1 MAGRRHVSLAG
12 CRRFWLAVGGSSYQ
26 RIWLAGVASGWLS
39 ARLTRRRRILLA
51 GGSSGL
57 LPGTRLAGC
66 HGRLVW
72 LSESD
77 YQRKLFELLAIKI
90 STNQHD
96 LHPHLARLMHFSWQF
111 ACVSFGSLHNC
122 FGCLIGSL
130 HVCFG
135 CLI

>member
-72 LSESD
+72 LSESEPN
-77 YQRKLFELLAIKI
+77 QHKLFELLSNQDFNK
-90 STNQHD
+90 STRLTSTPCSVDAFQ
-96 LHPHLARLMHFSWQF
+96 LAVCMRFIWQL
-111 ACVSFGSLHNC
+111 A
-122 FGCLIGSL
+122 
-130 HVCFG
+130 
-135 CLI
+135 